1 MEVDKMEDMRQMVKE
16 ILNDELKSLL
26 ADVTYRIGVLHDEVK
41 RVQGETHRIT
51 SGMLNLATHQL
62 DGFVITDNSPAA
74 GKIAWT
80 DCNIVYKGTSYAITD
95 GSTDMKYVYWQADT
109 TPTTFKF
116 SNTKPVLTDDDVMIC
131 INNEGTHQMVI
142 GIGRMTPGG
151 SIIDGTIDSDEIA
164 DGAVL
169 TDKIAA
175 LAITEGLLATG
186 AVTVNKI
193 GSGAVTEAKIG
204 SNAVTD
210 AKIKDGAVVADK
222 IGSGAVTEA
231 KIGSNAVTDAKI
243 KAGAVSELKL
253 ADNAVTSGKIAQNA
267 VVADKISSGAITEAK
282 IAANAVTSGKIAS
295 GSVAENKLS
304 IAMHLLF

>member
-1 MEVDKMEDMRQMVKE
+1 MENLRQMVKE

-41 RVQGETHRIT
+41 RVQGENHKIT
-51 SGMLNLATHQL
+51 SGMLNLTTHQI
-62 DGFVITDNSPAA
+62 DGFVVTDNTPTA
-74 GKIAWT
+74 GKIAWS

-95 GSTDMKYVYWQADT
+95 GNTEMKYVYWESDA

-116 SNTKPVLTDDDVMIC
+116 SDTKPVLTDDDVMIC
-131 INNEGTHQMVI
+131 VNNEGTHQMVI

-151 SIIDGTIDSDEIA
+151 SIIDGTVDSDEIA
-164 DGAVL
+164 KGAVL
-169 TDKIAA
+169 TDKIAS
-175 LAITEGLLATG
+175 LAITEGLLASG

-193 GSGAVTEAKIG
+193 GSGAVTEIKIG

-222 IGSGAVTEA
+222 IGANAVTEG
-231 KIGSNAVTDAKI
+231 KIGSNAVTEGKI
-243 KAGAVSELKL
+243 KSGAVSEVKL
-253 ADNAVTSGKIAQNA
+253 ADSAVTSGKIAQNA
-267 VVADKISSGAITEAK
+267 IIADKINSGAITEAK
-282 IAANAVTSGKIAS
+282 IANNAVTSGKIAS